1 MSVLVLRDV
10 KKDFGIKEIL
20 KSANFSLEPAERV
33 GLIGTNGSGKST
45 LLKAIAGL
53 EPIDGGEIQTG
64 SGTRAIYLPQEP
76 PIDPELTVLEQVLAD
91 SREAAALLLEYEQLS
106 EQLATEPES
115 DRLLAR
121 LAAVN
126 QKLDALNAWE
136 LETKAKIALDRL
148 GVKNLQAKVGDLS
161 GGQRKRVALA
171 AALVSEPDVLLMDE
185 PTNHLDADA
194 VEWLQEYLA
203 NVFRGA
209 LLLVTHDRY
218 FLDLVAQ
225 RILEIDRGDLFTY
238 EGSYSYYLEK
248 KAAQEESEASSQR
261 KHVGVLR
268 RELAWLQRGPKARS
282 TKQKARIDRIGE
294 MQEREFREARGKVD
308 ISAASQRLGKKVIDL
323 KNIGKSYSD
332 RAIISDFTFTF
343 EPGDRVGIIGG
354 NGVGKSTFLE
364 IATGRLEPDRGI
376 VEIGSTVAIGYF
388 DQHSR
393 DLEARSED
401 QRVLDYL
408 KEVGAFVKLADGTQ
422 ISASQMLERFLFTGN
437 QQYIPLHKLSGGE
450 RRRLFLLKLLMGAP
464 NVLILDEPT
473 NDLDVQ
479 TLSVLEEYLEEFAG
493 CVITVS
499 HDRYFLDRIATSI
512 LAFPGNGE
520 IQSYP
525 GNYTTYLEY
534 KRARDARQAEAEAI
548 PKAAPTKPPEPAA
561 PAAKKSKQDR
571 SSRRLSNW
579 ERREF
584 EELET
589 KVPALE
595 AKKADLE
602 AQMAQLPPADYERLQ
617 QFLADLEAL
626 DAEIET
632 ATERW
637 LELAERAD

>member
-10 KKDFGIKEIL
+10 KKDFGIKAIL
-20 KSANFSLEPAERV
+20 KSASFSLEPAERV

-53 EPIDGGEIQTG
+53 EPIDGGEIQAAAG
-64 SGTRAIYLPQEP
+64 MRAIYLPQEP
-76 PIDPELTVLEQVLAD
+76 PIDPELTILEQVLAD
-91 SREAAALLLEYEQLS
+91 SREAAASLLEYDQLS
-106 EQLATEPES
+106 EQLALDPTS

-126 QKLDALNAWE
+126 QKLDALGAWK

-148 GVKNLQAKVGDLS
+148 GVRDLQTKVGTLS

-171 AALVSEPDVLLMDE
+171 AALVAEPDVLLMDE

-194 VEWLQEYLA
+194 VEWLQDYLA
-203 NVFRGA
+203 SVFRGA

-218 FLDLVAQ
+218 FLDRVAQ
-225 RILEIDRGDLFTY
+225 RILEIDRGDLWAY
-238 EGSYSYYLEK
+238 AGSYSYYLEK
-248 KAAQEESEASSQR
+248 KAAAEESEASTQR
-261 KHVGVLR
+261 KHAGVLR

-294 MQEREFREARGKVD
+294 MQEREFREARGKVE
-308 ISAASQRLGKKVIDL
+308 ISAASRRLGKKVIEL
-323 KNIGKSYSD
+323 KNISKHYDG
-332 RAIISDFTFTF
+332 RVVIADFTHTF
-343 EPGDRVGIIGG
+343 EPGDRIGIIGG

-364 IATGRLEPDRGI
+364 IATGRLVPDSGS

-388 DQHSR
+388 DQHSQ
-393 DLEARSED
+393 DLDARSED

-408 KEVGAFVKLADGTQ
+408 KEVGAFVKLADGTE

-473 NDLDVQ
+473 NDLDIQ
-479 TLSVLEEYLEEFAG
+479 TLSVLEEYLEEFGG

-499 HDRYFLDRIATSI
+499 HDRYFLDRTATSI
-512 LAFPGNGE
+512 LAFPGDGQ
-520 IQSYP
+520 IHTYP

-534 KRARDARQAEAEAI
+534 KRARDARQAAAAEPAPPVP
-548 PKAAPTKPPEPAA
+548 PKAQPASAPPA
-561 PAAKKSKQDR
+561 KKQDR
-571 SSRRLSNW
+571 SQRRLSNW

-595 AKKADLE
+595 AQKTALE
-602 AQMAQLPPADYERLQ
+602 AEIGRVLPADYERLQ
-617 QFLADLEAL
+617 ALLTDLERL
-626 DAEIET
+626 DAQIET

-637 LELAERAD
+637 LELAERES